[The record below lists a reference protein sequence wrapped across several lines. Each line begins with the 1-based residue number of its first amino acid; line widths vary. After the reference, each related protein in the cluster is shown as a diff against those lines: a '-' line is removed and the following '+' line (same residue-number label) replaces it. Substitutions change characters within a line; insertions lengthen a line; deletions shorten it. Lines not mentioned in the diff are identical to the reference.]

1 MKKALTNRVMLCLL
15 LIITIIT
22 LLPAFSFA
30 QSENIQMIKKSENEY
45 MIYVSGLLDEEFQ
58 FAFSNDATV
67 DKSTLVDFK
76 DSATDQLEN
85 GNHIAYI
92 DSDLYTTYF
101 EGKDNTFLWV
111 KQGEIYKLEAEKV
124 ELSKALSEDEIQS
137 FNLVTKAIE
146 VEVGE
151 KELPTETVNGVEISH
166 KIGTIKIT
174 DDQTATYSYKM
185 VKATEGS
192 EAEKLI
198 ELAKKMNTLN
208 DTNIFEQLSVYNE
221 FKEVYLNLMPAEN
234 DTKWTKVNDYT
245 IEQPQDSKKGAQY
258 LVWIKQETV
267 EKSVIDVQIMIC
279 DNDYTPEYET
289 QEVVIKETT
298 KLPITGDNLV
308 LFVVAGIILALI
320 IAVVVLKVKNK
331 KETK

>member
-1 MKKALTNRVMLCLL
+1 MKKALTNRVMLCSL

-22 LLPAFSFA
+22 LLPVFSFA

-111 KQGEIYKLEAEKV
+111 KQGENYKLEAEKV

-151 KELPTETVNGVEISH
+151 KELPIETVNGVEISH
-166 KIGTIKIT
+166 KIGTINIT

-221 FKEVYLNLMPAEN
+221 FKEVYLDLIPAEN

-245 IEQPQDSKKGAQY
+245 IEQPQDSKKGDQY
-258 LVWIKQETV
+258 LVWIKQKTV

-279 DNDYTPEYET
+279 DNDYTPEYEK

-298 KLPITGDNLV
+298 KLPTTGDNIV

>member
-1 MKKALTNRVMLCLL
+1 MKKALTNRVMLCSL

-111 KQGEIYKLEAEKV
+111 KQGESYKLEAEKV
-124 ELSKALSEDEIQS
+124 KLSKALSEDEIQS

-174 DDQTATYSYKM
+174 DDQTATYSYEM

-245 IEQPQDSKKGAQY
+245 IEQPQDSKKGDRY

-267 EKSVIDVQIMIC
+267 ENSVIDVQIMIC